1 MEGDRII
8 TISIRQRFLKE
19 GHVFDLNSSIET
31 TKQQEQQQIT
41 TKSKFKK
48 RNYKNHVKI
57 AGEYGSWRWFFWTI
71 VNYILWIFSYF
82 WLWYR
87 GDDDTEL
94 AKNNKTNIFINH
106 SNSQSTQ
113 PIVLNNNS
121 QKLLIETENTKKKR
135 KGAKTANKQNIFSIP
150 TMTNRRRNSS
160 GTTTNSG
167 SWNGNLMNV
176 NHSNN
181 LIDYCAQEEDE
192 LVAEWYK
199 NYLNFRG
206 GVGFIKKR
214 KRKNFQNLIKFT

>member
-8 TISIRQRFLKE
+8 TVSIRQRFLKE
-19 GHVFDLNSSIET
+19 SHVFDLNSSIET
-31 TKQQEQQQIT
+31 TKQQQQIT

-71 VNYILWIFSYF
+71 VNYVLWIFSYF

-94 AKNNKTNIFINH
+94 AKNNKTFINH

-121 QKLLIETENTKKKR
+121 QKLLIETENTKRKR
-135 KGAKTANKQNIFSIP
+135 KGAKTANKQNVFSIP

-160 GTTTNSG
+160 GTTNSG

-176 NHSNN
+176 NHSNT

-192 LVAEWYK
+192 VVTGWYK
-199 NYLNFRG
+199 NYLNL
-206 GVGFIKKR
+206 GVLR
-214 KRKNFQNLIKFT
+214 AL